1 MNCNV
6 LSHNE
11 PNDFIKE
18 LYLNYSEQI
27 YTYLLTQTFEP
38 NIAKD
43 ILQEVFLIAIQKKE
57 TLEQS
62 PNQLGWLYK
71 TAKYCVYR
79 QWSTEKRENQLMCKL
94 SAKLQGESNLCCEQ
108 ELFEDSE
115 LFYNLKQYLNEKEYR
130 YICNR
135 FLYDM
140 SLKKIAADENKSVSA
155 VTSFGNR
162 VFKKIRAA
170 YNQRSKTDGSKKKT

>member
-94 SAKLQGESNLCCEQ
+94 SAKL
-108 ELFEDSE
+108 
-115 LFYNLKQYLNEKEYR
+115 
-130 YICNR
+130 
-135 FLYDM
+135 
-140 SLKKIAADENKSVSA
+140 
-155 VTSFGNR
+155 
-162 VFKKIRAA
+162 
-170 YNQRSKTDGSKKKT
+170 

>member
-43 ILQEVFLIAIQKKE
+43 ILQEDIFH
-57 TLEQS
+57 
-62 PNQLGWLYK
+62 
-71 TAKYCVYR
+71 
-79 QWSTEKRENQLMCKL
+79 
-94 SAKLQGESNLCCEQ
+94 
-108 ELFEDSE
+108 F
-115 LFYNLKQYLNEKEYR
+115 
-130 YICNR
+130 
-135 FLYDM
+135 
-140 SLKKIAADENKSVSA
+140 
-155 VTSFGNR
+155 
-162 VFKKIRAA
+162 
-170 YNQRSKTDGSKKKT
+170 